1 MQDSQNRLEAALFRT
16 YWDDGL
22 LDLVCGLAVL
32 SIGIGWWFRQVV
44 LAAVAPAVIWLL
56 WAPLRRKLIEPRA
69 GFVEFSHARQ
79 QHAQRSLRLTLLLGI
94 GAFLLGIGAFLYVQ
108 WQGMGSEYIRIIPAV
123 PAALLAGGA
132 FIGAQFTRARRFL
145 VYGVVMLVVAGL
157 TAVYD
162 LGPAAP
168 MLIGGI
174 VVTLSGSSL
183 LIRFL
188 QASARFEESR

>member
-1 MQDSQNRLEAALFRT
+1 MLGNLNRLENQLFRT

-22 LDLVCGLAVL
+22 LDLVCGVALL
-32 SIGIGWWFRQVV
+32 SIGIGWWFQQVA
-44 LAAVAPAVIWLL
+44 LAAVAPALIWLL

-79 QHAQRSLRLTLLLGI
+79 QHARRSLRLALLLGI
-94 GAFLLGIGAFLYVQ
+94 GAFLLGIGAFVYVQ
-108 WQGMGSEYIRIIPAV
+108 YQGMNSDYIRIIPAV

-132 FIGAQFTRARRFL
+132 FIGAQFTRARRFMI
-145 VYGVVMLVVAGL
+145 YGLVMLLAAGV

-162 LGPAAP
+162 LGPAVP

-174 VVTLSGSSL
+174 VVTLSGLSL
-183 LIRFL
+183 MIRFL
-188 QASARFEESR
+188 QASARFEE

>member
-1 MQDSQNRLEAALFRT
+1 MLDDLNRLENQLFRT

-22 LDLVCGLAVL
+22 LDLVCGVALL
-32 SIGIGWWFRQVV
+32 CIGVGWWFQQVV
-44 LAAVAPAVIWLL
+44 LAAVAPALIWPL

-79 QHAQRSLRLTLLLGI
+79 QHVHRSLRLTLLLGI
-94 GAFLLGIGAFLYVQ
+94 GAFLLGIGAFAYVQ
-108 WQGMGSEYIRIIPAV
+108 YQGMDSDYIRIIPAV

-132 FIGAQFTRARRFL
+132 FIGAQFTRARRFMI
-145 VYGVVMLVVAGL
+145 YGLVMLLAAGV

-162 LGPAAP
+162 LGPAVP

-174 VVTLSGSSL
+174 VVTLSGLSL
-183 LIRFL
+183 MIRFL
-188 QASARFEESR
+188 QASAQFEE